1 MSEVVIDEGLS
12 PYGTRTRLHIATD
25 TIIKQTTYDAEPI
38 LARAKAMREATEGQR
53 WGEGKI
59 VGQIPMAV
67 YSQLIGIKDKQE
79 RRKKLREWLQANPAF
94 VTFDRYLK

>member
-1 MSEVVIDEGLS
+1 MSELVIDEGCT
-12 PYGTRTRLHIATD
+12 PFGTRTRLHVATD
-25 TIIKQTTYDAEPI
+25 TVIQQKTYDAEPI
-38 LARAKAMREATEGQR
+38 LERAKQMREATEGQR

-67 YSQLIGIKDKQE
+67 YSQLILIKDQQE